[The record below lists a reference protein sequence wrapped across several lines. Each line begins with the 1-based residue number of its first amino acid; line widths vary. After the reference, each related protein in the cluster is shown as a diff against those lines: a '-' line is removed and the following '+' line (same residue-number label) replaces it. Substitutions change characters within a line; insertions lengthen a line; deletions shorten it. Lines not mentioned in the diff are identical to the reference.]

1 MFKKAFLW
9 SVLAGLVVTASAS
22 VDLTAKGRE
31 GEKGPPEGKRGP
43 SMRIVPHRTR
53 VLVGMTRRFRTV
65 GIPQAVTWTVLDS
78 SDEGVG
84 SIDTTG
90 LFTALKGGWVI
101 LGVKDPET
109 DSTLAST
116 DTVWVMGGPT
126 KVDRRNGR
134 VFAAGDTFVVV
145 HFPPQARERAITV
158 LIKKRG
164 IHELPPKARGRG
176 VAVAVFEFEALDP
189 ETGEDVGKKGFKA
202 KVRLTL
208 HYRDEDIPEGV
219 KEDDLTAAFF
229 DEDKEEWKLVLDED
243 VVEVDRDANTITVET
258 DHASFWA
265 VMDRTSLTA
274 SVQNR
279 SWGRI
284 KVELGR

>member
-1 MFKKAFLW
+1 MFRKAFLW

-22 VDLTAKGRE
+22 VDLTAKE
-31 GEKGPPEGKRGP
+31 GEKGPPEGKGEP
-43 SMRIVPHRTR
+43 SMRIVPYRAR

-65 GIPQAVTWTVLDS
+65 GIPQAVTWAVLDS

-126 KVDRRNGR
+126 KVHRRNGR

-145 HFPPQARERAITV
+145 HFPPQARERAMIV
-158 LIKKRG
+158 LLEKRG
-164 IHELPPKARGRG
+164 KKDLPEKARGKG
-176 VAVAVFEFEALDP
+176 VAVAVFEFEVQDA
-189 ETGEDVGKKGFKA
+189 ETGQEVKKFEA

-219 KEDDLTAAFF
+219 EEEDLIPATF
-229 DEDKEEWKLVLDED
+229 DEEDEEWKEVPEED
-243 VVEVDRDANTITVET
+243 VVDVDRDANTITVET